1 MRKNHLLV
9 IDGMALLFRAFYAT
23 SIRKHFMFNS
33 KGVPT
38 NAVQGY
44 LRHILSAVEAASP
57 SHITVCWDMGSKT
70 YRNDIFP
77 DYKSNREAPPLEL
90 IPQFDFAKEATHAF
104 AIPNIGVSG
113 YEADD
118 CIGTICSKNRHNAKM
133 TVLTGDR
140 DLLQVIDESVDVWLL
155 QKGIGNYAKYT
166 KETFQ
171 EMYQLDPHQLI
182 DVKALMGDASDG
194 YPGVKGIGEKTALT
208 LIRRF
213 GSIET
218 LLENLADVTPSQR
231 AKIETHLELLHI
243 SRELAAINC
252 STPFQ
257 FDFEK
262 TYWNDI
268 PRSAFDYVDEHELNV
283 VQRQLQILK
292 KDFDHPFTDRELT
305 KSN

>member
-23 SIRKHFMFNS
+23 SIRKQFMFNS
-33 KGVPT
+33 KGIPT

-44 LRHILSAVEAASP
+44 LRHMLSAVEASSP
-57 SHITVCWDMGSKT
+57 SHIVVCWDMGSKT
-70 YRNDIFP
+70 YRNDIFQ
-77 DYKSNREAPPLEL
+77 DYKSNRGEPPLEL
-90 IPQFDFAKEATHAF
+90 LPQFDLAKEATEAF
-104 AIPNIGVSG
+104 GIPNIGVRG

-118 CIGTICSKNRHNAKM
+118 CIGTICSQHRNDAKM

-140 DLLQVIDESVDVWLL
+140 DLLQVVDEDVDVWLL
-155 QKGIGNYAKYT
+155 QKGIGNYSKYT
-166 KETFQ
+166 KELFHA
-171 EMYQLDPHQLI
+171 EYQLEPHQLV
-182 DVKALMGDASDG
+182 DVKALMGDTSDG

-231 AKIETHLELLHI
+231 LKIETHMEMMHI
-243 SRELAAINC
+243 SRELAKINC

-262 TYWNDI
+262 AYWKEF
-268 PRSAFDYVDEHELNV
+268 PQSAFEYVNEHGLNV
-283 VQRQLQILK
+283 VRKQLGLLK
-292 KDFDHPFTDRELT
+292 KDSGNPFAEWEMTN
-305 KSN
+305 SN